1 MVECGCESEHAIHVR
16 YLAHIPPRNGLVE
29 CRCPIEHVVH
39 GRYRAH
45 IPTSNIIVE
54 SALGTKELG
63 HVGDERRAP
72 SANRMSPCLTNGAG
86 GVGRTTL
93 ADVRSDG
100 VFESCPVG
108 GKTCTGW
115 SIGWCV
121 GRTGWCAGSDDDGE
135 EGNSTIQEFHDDDDV
150 WLR

>member
-1 MVECGCESEHAIHVR
+1 MIEHFIHV
-16 YLAHIPPRNGLVE
+16 
-29 CRCPIEHVVH
+29 
-39 GRYRAH
+39 RYRAH
-45 IPTSNIIVE
+45 IPISNIIVE
-54 SALGTKELG
+54 RVHAKKEVG
-63 HVGDERRAP
+63 HIGDERGAP
-72 SANRMSPCLTNGAG
+72 IVNGQSICCTNGAG
-86 GVGRTTL
+86 RVGPTTL
-93 ADVRSDG
+93 VDVRSDG

-135 EGNSTIQEFHDDDDV
+135 EGNSTIQEFHDDDGDDV